1 MKTGDRLRIGGV
13 RRLLIGLL
21 GLSFFFP
28 AAPVIAKQV
37 EFDYDIFV
45 VEDTLVFWLDVTPAL
60 TQRKMEDLLSG
71 LDIHIKI
78 DIRLERPRR
87 FLPARTLVRERAALL
102 ISHPLTEDVYY
113 LKTANPDVIKYKFE
127 SQLQLSDF
135 LADSLVFKIAPVSDI
150 GGGDR
155 PRLRLNIT
163 CKSFTFKTML
173 GQPGRRDEDLL
184 PADSSNTEFFEDIF
198 SLFFNLIGFGEESY
212 RVISPLFD
220 PDNLPRDKR

>member
-1 MKTGDRLRIGGV
+1 LRIGGV
-13 RRLLIGLL
+13 RQLLIGLL
-21 GLSFFFP
+21 GLSIFSP
-28 AAPVIAKQV
+28 ATPVIAKQV

-45 VEDTLVFWLDVTPAL
+45 VEDTLVFWLDITPAL

-71 LDIHIKI
+71 LDIHIGI

-87 FLPARTLVRERAALL
+87 FLPARTLVKKRAALL

-113 LKTANPDVIKYKFE
+113 LKTANPDVIKHKFE

-150 GGGDR
+150 GGDGR

-173 GQPGRRDEDLL
+173 GRPGGRDKDLL

-198 SLFFNLIGFGEESY
+198 SVFFRLIGFGEESY

-220 PDNLPRDKR
+220 PADLPRDKR